1 MSAELECGSEAV
13 GRYTCKFAP
22 KPSVCCANG
31 CCAIDPAGSKTHKPM
46 QLWVRALITF
56 SVAVGMVLIF
66 LLLQC
71 RDRRGARAYKRF
83 IALQQA
89 RAAAEQQ
96 RQEAEQQP
104 EQQPSD
110 QVEGAASAAADDHE
124 PTESRRE

>member
-1 MSAELECGSEAV
+1 
-13 GRYTCKFAP
+13 
-22 KPSVCCANG
+22 
-31 CCAIDPAGSKTHKPM
+31 M
-46 QLWVRALITF
+46 QLWVRVLITF

-66 LLLQC
+66 LLLQY

-110 QVEGAASAAADDHE
+110 QVEGAASAAADVHE
-124 PTESRRE
+124 PPESRRE